1 MEQDVSIRRKM
12 GRLEETEGKK
22 KRENGNRKYQLK

>member
-12 GRLEETEGKK
+12 GRLEETEEKK
-22 KRENGNRKYQLK
+22 KRENVNRKYQLK